1 MGLLAVSGAAG
12 WLTAR
17 FPVVLVRGIQA
28 SVALLLT
35 KAAIELAQRGNWAGL
50 PPIDPV
56 LAVTMAV
63 FCCGL
68 LFTLGD
74 SNRLP
79 GSLLILAAGA
89 VVGVAVSSLP

>member
-35 KAAIELAQRGNWAGL
+35 KAAIELAQRGNWA
-50 PPIDPV
+50 
-56 LAVTMAV
+56 ACRRSTR
-63 FCCGL
+63 
-68 LFTLGD
+68 
-74 SNRLP
+74 S
-79 GSLLILAAGA
+79 
-89 VVGVAVSSLP
+89 